1 MLPARRGAGI
11 VISGNLFTRDYLL
24 EAVVRSEQWTS
35 LDDSEFLR
43 IKEQLRVLVTAFA
56 KNANPNEAETERDVI
71 YPVLSTLGW
80 TDISVQP
87 NLSTKGRK
95 QVPDALL
102 LADDKAKAKA
112 VAEPEQWKRFQHGLA
127 VLEAKR
133 WDRSLDRAS
142 KGDEGVPA
150 TQILQYL
157 SRIDVQTSG
166 RLRLGILTNGQVWRL
181 YWQGALSVAEDFFE
195 IDLAKALGIPDHDL
209 TLFDQSD
216 SRVTRDHCL
225 RLFILIFSKSA
236 FLPSD
241 GARTFHDIARDTGK
255 TWEEKVTKDLSIL
268 VFGGLFPKLVT
279 AIAASDTNRPKV
291 IGREYL
297 EQVRQSALILL
308 YRLLFVV
315 YAEDR
320 DLLPSSQEPYKDY
333 SLTAMRLEI
342 ARRKAEGKAFSSVMT
357 NYWPRLVAI
366 FKALSEGDN
375 TLGIPP
381 YNGGLFA
388 KEGSPLLAE
397 IQLPDTIVT
406 DIVYGLSHR
415 IEDGEPRYINYR
427 DLSVQQ
433 LGSVYERTLEYGL
446 TLNSDDEVVPTSD
459 DTARHESGSYYTPDS
474 LVMLIIDK
482 TIGPFV
488 EERLKTFR
496 TEAARLAS
504 DGRSKAVRIAMLEA
518 HDPARAILSL
528 KICDPAMGSGHFLV
542 SLVDWLADK
551 VLAAMAEAEQTVT
564 WADNLYQSPLAAEIS
579 KIRTDI
585 IQHSIENS
593 WPYVDEHLQDRH
605 IVRRMVLKRCVYGV
619 DKNPLAVELAKVA
632 LWLHTFTVGAPLSF
646 LDHHLRCGN
655 SLFGA
660 WVRPAM
666 DRLVEWGSPLLMDA
680 PRKKAL
686 GAAAG
691 MQTIEKL
698 TDADI
703 AEVYQSRNLFEGI
716 ESMTSELSDLLT
728 LVCAIEW
735 QQPTGRLEK
744 ATIQELIKG
753 TFGDP
758 IKVANG
764 KLDFAVPPSP
774 VVTELERKKRELQKT
789 ANFSTHDTGMKLKS
803 WLPDVTNRFS
813 KEHWLH
819 WQVAFPGIWR
829 QWESADLHGGFDA
842 VIGNP
847 PYVRQEIIRL
857 LKPSLK
863 RAFPETYDG
872 NADLYVY
879 FYDQGLRILKPGGRL
894 SYVVTN
900 KWMRSGYAESL
911 RRVFADKTW
920 IEFVADFGHAKK
932 FFPDADV
939 FPSIIVAR
947 KPTSVDAP
955 LTTEVCVIPRDDVPE
970 KALADAVAK
979 ATYTLPRAH
988 FTESTWALEPPR
1000 VVSLLEKLRR
1010 NSIPL
1015 RDFTGS
1021 EPLYGIKT
1029 GLNEAFLIDAADA
1042 NRLLQSHPA
1051 LKAIIRPY
1059 LRGQDIRR
1067 WSSPDAGLFM
1077 IMMKSSSDHQ
1087 WPWHNA
1093 PDEASAEKKL
1103 AQTFPELHAHFKA
1116 FEEFRDKRTGKL
1128 RGLRHREDQGRWWWE
1143 LRPCSYYEAFSR
1155 EKICIQRIAF
1165 HPRFSIDGQSR
1176 LVNDSAVILP
1186 TQTRLLAGILN
1197 QPIAW
1202 YYQFKKFPHKKDE
1215 ALAMDIVALNE
1226 FPIPSLGKHRDRFE
1240 NKVSEIIELTLDA
1253 QRLDQRATAWLR
1265 HQVGLISPK
1274 QIARVQRAVDSD
1286 DFVSAIR
1293 DSLPKRRN
1301 ISSNEMTHLATEYA
1315 EAIVPLQN
1323 RRADVFRVENELSH
1337 LVNSAYGLTPDE
1349 VQLMWHTAPP
1359 RMPTS
1364 HALAEDGSDRDIEQE
1379 D

>member
-1 MLPARRGAGI
+1 MPAQSGAGT
-11 VISGNLFTRDYLL
+11 VINGNLFTRDYLL
-24 EAVVRSEQWTS
+24 EAIVRSDRWKS
-35 LDDSEFLR
+35 LDDQEFLKT
-43 IKEQLRVLVTAFA
+43 KERLASLLNTFA

-87 NLSTKGRK
+87 NLSPKGRK

-112 VAEPEQWKRFQHGLA
+112 VAEPEQWKRFQYGLA

-166 RLRLGILTNGQVWRL
+166 QLRLGILTNGQVWRL

-195 IDLAKALGIPDHDL
+195 IDLAKALGIPGHDL

-216 SRVTRDHCL
+216 KRVTRDHCL
-225 RLFILIFSKSA
+225 RLFILIFGKPA

-241 GARTFHDIARDTGK
+241 GTRTFHDIARDTGK
-255 TWEEKVTKDLSIL
+255 TWEEKVTKDLSKL
-268 VFGGLFPKLVT
+268 VFGNLFPKLVT
-279 AIAASDTNRPKV
+279 AIAASDAKRPTV
-291 IGREYL
+291 IGRDYL

-320 DLLPSSQEPYKDY
+320 DLLPSSQQPYKDY

-342 ARRKAEGKAFSSVMT
+342 ARRKAEGKAFSSVMA

-366 FKALSEGDN
+366 FRALSEGDN

-388 KEGSPLLAE
+388 KEGSPLLADV
-397 IQLPDTIVT
+397 QLPDSIVT
-406 DIVYGLSHR
+406 DIIYGLSHR

-433 LGSVYERTLEYGL
+433 LGSVYERTLEYDL
-446 TLNSDDEVVPTSD
+446 ALNSAGEVIPTSD

-474 LVMLIIDK
+474 LVMLIIDR

-488 EERLKTFR
+488 EERLANFR
-496 TEAARLAS
+496 AEAAKLTH
-504 DGRSKAVRIAMLEA
+504 DGRAKSVRLAMLEI

-564 WADNLYQSPLAAEIS
+564 WADNLYQSPLAGEIA
-579 KIRTDI
+579 KVRTDI
-585 IQHSIENS
+585 IQHSVENN
-593 WPYVDEHLQDRH
+593 WPYVDDHLQDRH

-619 DKNPLAVELAKVA
+619 DRNPLAVELAKVA

-686 GAAAG
+686 GAASG

-703 AEVYQSRNLFEGI
+703 AEVYQSKNLFEGI
-716 ESMTSELSDLLT
+716 ESMTSSLNDLLT
-728 LVCAIEW
+728 LVCAVEW
-735 QQPTGRLEK
+735 QQPKGKLEK
-744 ATIQELIKG
+744 AAVQELIKG

-758 IKVANG
+758 ISVATG
-764 KLDFAVPPSP
+764 RTTIVVPPP
-774 VVTELERKKRELQKT
+774 PAVTELERKKRELKKT
-789 ANFSTHDTGMKLKS
+789 SHLSKHDTGTTLIS
-803 WLPDVTNRFS
+803 WLPDLTDRFS
-813 KEHWLH
+813 REHYLH

-829 QWESADLHGGFDA
+829 QWEDAELEGGFDA

-847 PYVRQEIIRL
+847 PYVRQEIIRP
-857 LKPSLK
+857 LKPGLK
-863 RAFPETYDG
+863 RAFPDTYDG
-872 NADLYVY
+872 SADLYVY
-879 FYDQGLRILKPGGRL
+879 FYEQGLKILKPGGRL

-900 KWMRSGYAESL
+900 KWMRAGYAEGL
-911 RRVFADKTW
+911 RRAFADKTW

-939 FPSIIVAR
+939 FPSIIVVR
-947 KPTSVDAP
+947 KPTSADAP
-955 LTTEVCVIPRDDVPE
+955 SETEVCVIPRDDVPE
-970 KALADAVAK
+970 KELSDAVARG
-979 ATYTLPRAH
+979 TYRLPRTH
-988 FTESTWALEPPR
+988 FTQSTWALEPPQI
-1000 VVSLLEKLRR
+1000 VSLLEKLRR
-1010 NSIPL
+1010 NSTPL
-1015 RDFTGS
+1015 KDFTGS
-1021 EPLYGIKT
+1021 EPFYGIKT
-1029 GLNEAFLIDAADA
+1029 GLNEAFLIDAAQA
-1042 NRLLQSHPA
+1042 ARLVQHHPE
-1051 LKAIIRPY
+1051 LKAFIKPY
-1059 LRGQDIRR
+1059 LRGQDVRR
-1067 WSSPDAGLFM
+1067 WSSPDAALFM
-1077 IMMKSSSDHQ
+1077 ILMKSSGDHP

-1093 PDEASAEKKL
+1093 PDEASAEKILVK
-1103 AQTFPELHAHFKA
+1103 TFPELHAHFKK
-1116 FEEFRDKRTGKL
+1116 FEEFRDAKTGKV
-1128 RGLRHREDQGRWWWE
+1128 RGLRHREDHGRWWWE
-1143 LRPCSYYEAFSR
+1143 LRPCSYYEEFTR

-1165 HPRFSIDGQSR
+1165 HPRFSIDGQAR
-1176 LVNDSAVILP
+1176 MVNDSAVILP
-1186 TQTRLLAGILN
+1186 TQTHFLAGVLN

-1226 FPIPSLGKHRDRFE
+1226 FPIPSLSKDRDRFE
-1240 NKVSEIIELTLDA
+1240 GMVGEIIELTIAA
-1253 QRLDQRATAWLR
+1253 QRLDQRATTWLR
-1265 HQVGLISPK
+1265 HEVGLTSPK
-1274 QIARVQRAVDSD
+1274 QITTAQRATTPD
-1286 DFVSAIR
+1286 DFISAVR
-1293 DSLPKRRN
+1293 HALPKSHKL
-1301 ISSNEMTHLATEYA
+1301 SSNDMTRLAAEYA
-1315 EAIVPLQN
+1315 EAIVPLQTS
-1323 RRADVFRVENELSH
+1323 RAAVFRMENALSN
-1337 LVNSAYGLTPDE
+1337 LVNGAYGLTPDE
-1349 VQLMWHTAPP
+1349 VQLMWRTAPP
-1359 RMPTS
+1359 RMPTID
-1364 HALAEDGSDRDIEQE
+1364 ALVESTSEDDHDQ